1 MCVNNT
7 KPRMKQL
14 IEQIREADI
23 AYYRDDAPVMTDRE
37 YDKLFDEL
45 KQLEGE
51 TGLILSGSPTQKVSG
66 EILDEH
72 KEVQHTRPMLLAAKT
87 KSVEELVQFA
97 AGHNIVMSWKLDG
110 LTLVLRY
117 KNGEF
122 VQAITRGREGIIGED
137 VTHSKLIAGVCS
149 KIAGTLGLPVFMLR
163 LLLVLFTL
171 FVTAIPTII
180 CYIIAG
186 YALNKY
192 GKASTQQSE
201 NHTDRTASE

>member
-1 MCVNNT
+1 MHGTIKRIWVKLN
-7 KPRMKQL
+7 
-14 IEQIREADI
+14 AD
-23 AYYRDDAPVMTDRE
+23 
-37 YDKLFDEL
+37 
-45 KQLEGE
+45 
-51 TGLILSGSPTQKVSG
+51 
-66 EILDEH
+66 
-72 KEVQHTRPMLLAAKT
+72 
-87 KSVEELVQFA
+87 
-97 AGHNIVMSWKLDG
+97 
-110 LTLVLRY
+110 
-117 KNGEF
+117 
-122 VQAITRGREGIIGED
+122 
-137 VTHSKLIAGVCS
+137 SKLIAGVCS